1 VELPL
6 AFNDQ
11 LFIQLT
17 VNGVTLGSLYAL
29 IALGYTMVYGI
40 LKLLNFAHGD
50 VYMIG
55 AFIGYGVLSG
65 LGGPLSPDLALAP
78 LVLLMFLAAML
89 GSGLLGVAI
98 ERFAYRPLREAPRLA
113 PLISALGVSF
123 FLQNSVLLL
132 FGAQFRSYNS
142 FVLGSANPE
151 LFEPGPLID
160 PVFKIRGVNV
170 QLIQLLV
177 LLVTVGLCL
186 ALTVMV
192 ARTRVGKAMRATA
205 YDREGAMMMGIDTD
219 RVISF
224 TFFIGSVLAGA
235 AGVMFGLLFSQVFHF
250 MGFLA
255 GLKGFTAAVVGG
267 IGSIPGAM
275 LGGLLVGLTEAYAS
289 GYFGG
294 RWAELVVFGI
304 LIFVLLVRPQGLL
317 GTPELKKV

>member
-1 VELPL
+1 MELPL